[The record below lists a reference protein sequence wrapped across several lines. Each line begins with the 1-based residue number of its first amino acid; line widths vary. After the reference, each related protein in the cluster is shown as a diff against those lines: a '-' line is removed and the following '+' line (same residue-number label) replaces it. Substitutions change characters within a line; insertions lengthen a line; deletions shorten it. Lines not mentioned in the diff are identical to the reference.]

1 MTAPR
6 SRKES
11 RKYKAY
17 TKQTDPSVCRFC
29 TITPEDDQYVDSTE
43 YFNIIKNAFP
53 YSIWDSQRVVD
64 HLMVT
69 PKVHTDNLGSM
80 STDARL
86 EYVALLEKYEK
97 QGYNIY
103 ARAPTSIIKTIVH
116 QHTHLIKTGGRPMR
130 LLFLLHKPYIRLSM

>member
-11 RKYKAY
+11 RKYKKY
-17 TKQTDPSVCRFC
+17 IKHTDLSVCRFC
-29 TITPEDDQYVDSTE
+29 IISPNDDQYVDSTK
-43 YFNIIKNAFP
+43 YFNIIKNTFP

-69 PKVHTDNLGSM
+69 PKEHTDNLGSM
-80 STDARL
+80 TADARL

-103 ARAPTSIIKTIVH
+103 ARAPVSIIKTIVH
-116 QHTHLIKTGGRPMR
+116 QHTHLIKTGGKPMR
-130 LLFLLHKPYIRLSM
+130 VLFLLQKPYIRLSM